1 MMSLRC
7 RGALDSSGAA
17 RGGPAALLCA
27 PSGLAQ
33 ASKGWAAGGAQRQP
47 IATLAALGTLK
58 RCNSRLVRTAWARRT
73 TGRIFSRGTTPL
85 RLSTGPVPA
94 APLALGLGWRQSSP
108 RENCA
113 LAQVHGCGNARP
125 VPRRHRGGRGRQG
138 QQHAAVEG
146 ADSAATR
153 PGRRDIAA
161 KRAKSDPPLAL
172 DSRRDWAKGSRE
184 LSRSRGKSAEQLHS
198 CTRPAELV
206 PARSALR
213 TRRPG

>member
-1 MMSLRC
+1 MPGRPGQQ
-7 RGALDSSGAA
+7 RSGARRASSAAA
-17 RGGPAALLCA
+17 RAARPGPGLQRVGSTGRAAA
-27 PSGLAQ
+27 ET
-33 ASKGWAAGGAQRQP
+33 
-47 IATLAALGTLK
+47 ATLATITTLK

-73 TGRIFSRGTTPL
+73 TGRNCARGTTPL

-94 APLALGLGWRQSSP
+94 APLALGLGRRQSSP

-153 PGRRDIAA
+153 PSRRDIAA
-161 KRAKSDPPLAL
+161 KRAKSHPLGA
-172 DSRRDWAKGSRE
+172 RDTGLRHRAKGSRE
-184 LSRSRGKSAEQLHS
+184 LNRSRGKPAEQLHS

-206 PARSALR
+206 PARPAPR